1 MKKLNTII
9 VSLTIVALTT
19 LLLTSCHRSGCPTFS
34 NIECS
39 AQDKI

>member
-9 VSLTIVALTT
+9 ASLTIVALAT
-19 LLLTSCHRSGCPTFS
+19 LLLTSCHRSGCPTYG

-39 AQDKI
+39 TQDKI